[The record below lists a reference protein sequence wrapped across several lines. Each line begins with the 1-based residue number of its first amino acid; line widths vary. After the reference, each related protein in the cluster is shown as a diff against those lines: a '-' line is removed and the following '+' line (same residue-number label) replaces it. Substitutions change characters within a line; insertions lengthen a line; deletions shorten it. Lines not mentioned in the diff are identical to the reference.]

1 MIYGIGTDIVS
12 VERIAA
18 SLARFGE
25 DFAQRLLAEDE
36 IDGFHAAPHRERFL
50 AKRFAAKEALSK
62 AAGTGLRHPLTL
74 KNISVTHDA
83 LGKPAFR
90 FSGGAGQWLEQQ
102 GIRTCHLSISDE
114 QHTACAFVVLER

>member
-12 VERIAA
+12 VERMAA

-25 DFAQRLLAEDE
+25 SFAHRLLAEDE
-36 IDGFHAAPHRERFL
+36 LADFHAATKRERFL

-62 AAGTGLRHPLTL
+62 AAGMGLRHPVTL
-74 KNISVTHDA
+74 KNISVTHDG
-83 LGKPAFR
+83 LGKPGFR
-90 FSGGAGQWLEQQ
+90 FSADLAGWMAEQ
-102 GIRTCHLSISDE
+102 GVRACHLSISDE

>member
-12 VERIAA
+12 VERMAA

-25 DFAQRLLAEDE
+25 SFAQRMLAEDE
-36 IDGFHAAPHRERFL
+36 LADFHATAKQERFL

-62 AAGTGLRHPLTL
+62 AAGTGLRHPMTL

-83 LGKPAFR
+83 LGKPGFR
-90 FSGGAGQWLEQQ
+90 FSADLAGWMAEQ
-102 GIRTCHLSISDE
+102 GVRTWHLSISDE

>member
-12 VERIAA
+12 VERMAV
-18 SLARFGE
+18 SLAKFGE
-25 DFAQRLLAEDE
+25 GFARRLLAEDE
-36 IDGFHAAPHRERFL
+36 MADFHSAARKERFL

-74 KNISVTHDA
+74 KNISVTHDD
-83 LGKPAFR
+83 LGKPGFR
-90 FSGGAGQWLEQQ
+90 FSTDLAGWMAEQEV
-102 GIRTCHLSISDE
+102 RTWHLSISDE

>member
-18 SLARFGE
+18 SLKRFGE
-25 DFAQRLLAEDE
+25 NFAQRILAEEE
-36 IDGFHAAPHRERFL
+36 IDGFRSAPHRERFL

-62 AAGTGLRHPLTL
+62 AAGTGLRHPMTL

-83 LGKPAFR
+83 LGKPGFR
-90 FSGGAGQWLEQQ
+90 FAGEANRWLEER

-114 QHTACAFVVLER
+114 QHTACAFVVLEK